1 MVKTKI
7 PVQGFRRSAALTP
20 AGGDATRIM
29 LEPKR
34 TGASHRRRGLRNLT
48 ASLTVALGMLAM
60 TATARPQAKPQA
72 SSQPSPQAAKQ
83 ARQTQPAKPAK
94 KRRVI
99 SITINKGEIYTI
111 SGLAKG
117 VKINSKVVANP
128 NALTIESQP
137 SGDIVLL
144 GTEGGRSKIGA
155 TLANGEKVTYDVTI
169 NAAVPAINSL
179 NPGNSPNAMGP

>member
-1 MVKTKI
+1 M
-7 PVQGFRRSAALTP
+7 TP
-20 AGGDATRIM
+20 AGGGATRIM

-34 TGASHRRRGLRNLT
+34 AGASHRRRGLRNLT

-60 TATARPQAKPQA
+60 TATARPQA

-83 ARQTQPAKPAK
+83 AGQTKPAKPAK

-117 VKINSKVVANP
+117 AKINSKVVANP
-128 NALTIESQP
+128 NALTIEPQP

>member
-1 MVKTKI
+1 
-7 PVQGFRRSAALTP
+7 
-20 AGGDATRIM
+20 M

-34 TGASHRRRGLRNLT
+34 AGASHRRRGLRNLT

-60 TATARPQAKPQA
+60 TATARPQASP
-72 SSQPSPQAAKQ
+72 QPSPQAA
-83 ARQTQPAKPAK
+83 RQTKPAKPAK

-117 VKINSKVVANP
+117 AKIDSKAVANP
-128 NALTIESQP
+128 NALTIEPQP

-155 TLANGEKVTYDVTI
+155 TLANGEKVTYDVKI
-169 NAAVPAINSL
+169 EAAVPAINSL
-179 NPGNSPNAMGP
+179 NPGNSPNAMSP